1 MTTRPLG
8 YSKYILKY
16 IKIKLFK
23 NQIGIQELYSEVKR
37 SLRQQMNSASPAEDT
52 FQIGTNLIYSLIVF
66 SRDQI
71 KYYKQVFSKYDNDVT
86 QLVVSVLYELLMRD
100 VKVLCDNYLDDSGD
114 STILNLNLLALA
126 YRLDRFDTE
135 FGSTLGTE

>member
-1 MTTRPLG
+1 
-8 YSKYILKY
+8 
-16 IKIKLFK
+16 
-23 NQIGIQELYSEVKR
+23 
-37 SLRQQMNSASPAEDT
+37 MNSVSPTEDT
-52 FQIGTNLIYSLIVF
+52 FQIGTNLVYSLIVF